1 MNWKK
6 NLEAKNNSR
15 LNNLNLSLVVY
26 LPTRLF
32 IYYSMRFEVT
42 ILGSSS
48 ATPVFNRNP
57 TAQLLN
63 CNEKYYLIDC
73 GEGTQQQLI
82 KYNLKAARIDYIFI
96 SHLHGDHYFGL
107 IGLLSSLH
115 LNGRIKPMQ
124 IFGPEALLEILEVQF
139 KYSDTVLRYPIE
151 FFAIDP
157 TQPAQIFE
165 NAELTVETIILN
177 HRIPTTGFIFKQKQR
192 QRKLIKEKADLIPM
206 AYYTALKKGM
216 DIETPSGEMLLSED
230 YTTPAEPPRCYA
242 YCSDTLYDERYFSS
256 IKDCDT
262 LYHEATFLHE
272 LLDRAKET
280 HHTTAL
286 QAAEVAKINNASKLL
301 IGHFSSRYKTLQM
314 LLEEAQTV
322 FENTELALEGKTFQL

>member
-1 MNWKK
+1 MMK
-6 NLEAKNNSR
+6 
-15 LNNLNLSLVVY
+15 
-26 LPTRLF
+26 
-32 IYYSMRFEVT
+32 FEVT

-57 TAQLLN
+57 SAQLLN

-73 GEGTQQQLI
+73 GEGTQQQLA

-124 IFGPEALLEILEVQF
+124 IFGPKPLLEILEIQF

-151 FFAIDP
+151 FFPIEADESR
-157 TQPAQIFE
+157 QIFE
-165 NAELTVETIILN
+165 NSDLTVKTIVLN
-177 HRIPTTGFIFKQKQR
+177 HRIPTTGFIFQQKKR
-192 QRKLIKEKADLIPM
+192 QRKLIKEKTDEVPI
-206 AYYTALKKGM
+206 AYYTALKKGL
-216 DIETPSGEMLLSED
+216 DVELPNGNILRSED
-230 YTTPAEPPRCYA
+230 YTIEADAPRCYA
-242 YCSDTLYDERYFSS
+242 YCSDTLFDESYFAT

-262 LYHEATFLHE
+262 LYHEATFMHD

-286 QAAEVAKINNASKLL
+286 QAAEVAKINGVKKLL

-314 LLEEAQTV
+314 LLEEAQSV
-322 FENTELALEGKTFQL
+322 FENTELAVEGRTFHL

>member
-1 MNWKK
+1 MK
-6 NLEAKNNSR
+6 
-15 LNNLNLSLVVY
+15 
-26 LPTRLF
+26 
-32 IYYSMRFEVT
+32 FEVT

-57 TAQLLN
+57 SAQLLN

-73 GEGTQQQLI
+73 GEGTQQQLA

-115 LNGRIKPMQ
+115 LNGRSKPMQ
-124 IFGPEALLEILEVQF
+124 IFGPRPLLEILEIQF
-139 KYSDTVLRYPIE
+139 KYSDTTLRYPIE
-151 FFAIDP
+151 FFPIEADKSI
-157 TQPAQIFE
+157 QIFE
-165 NAELTVETIILN
+165 NNDLVVKTIVLN
-177 HRIPTTGFIFKQKQR
+177 HRIPTTGFIFQQKKR
-192 QRKLIKEKADLIPM
+192 QRKLIKEKTDEVPM
-206 AYYTALKKGM
+206 AYYTALKKGIDVELPNG
-216 DIETPSGEMLLSED
+216 DILRSED
-230 YTTPAEPPRCYA
+230 YTTEPDAPRCYA
-242 YCSDTLYDERYFSS
+242 YCSDTLFDESYFAT

-262 LYHEATFLHE
+262 LYHEATFMHD

-286 QAAEVAKINNASKLL
+286 QAAEVAKINGAKKLL

-314 LLEEAQTV
+314 LLEEAQSV
-322 FENTELALEGKTFQL
+322 FENTELAVEGRTFQL

>member
-1 MNWKK
+1 MMK
-6 NLEAKNNSR
+6 
-15 LNNLNLSLVVY
+15 
-26 LPTRLF
+26 
-32 IYYSMRFEVT
+32 FEVT

-57 TAQLLN
+57 SAQLLN

-73 GEGTQQQLI
+73 GEGTQQQLA

-124 IFGPEALLEILEVQF
+124 IFGPKPLLEILEIQF

-151 FFAIDP
+151 FFPIEADQS
-157 TQPAQIFE
+157 TQIFE
-165 NAELTVETIILN
+165 NSDLTVKTIVLN
-177 HRIPTTGFIFKQKQR
+177 HRIPTTGFIFQQKKR
-192 QRKLIKEKADLIPM
+192 QRKLIKEKTDEVPM
-206 AYYTALKKGM
+206 AYYTALKKGI
-216 DIETPSGEMLLSED
+216 DVTLPNGEILRSED
-230 YTTPAEPPRCYA
+230 YTTEADAPRSYA
-242 YCSDTLYDERYFSS
+242 YCSDTLFDESYFAT

-262 LYHEATFLHE
+262 LYHEATFMHD

-286 QAAEVAKINNASKLL
+286 QAAEVAKIIGARKLL

-314 LLEEAQTV
+314 LLEEAQSV
-322 FENTELALEGKTFQL
+322 FENTELAVEGRTFQL

>member
-1 MNWKK
+1 MK
-6 NLEAKNNSR
+6 
-15 LNNLNLSLVVY
+15 
-26 LPTRLF
+26 
-32 IYYSMRFEVT
+32 FEVT

-57 TAQLLN
+57 SAQLLN
-63 CNEKYYLIDC
+63 CNEKCYLIDC
-73 GEGTQQQLI
+73 GEGTQQQLT
-82 KYNLKAARIDYIFI
+82 KFNLKAARIDYIFI

-124 IFGPEALLEILEVQF
+124 IFGPKPLLEILEIQF

-151 FFAIDP
+151 FFPIEADESK
-157 TQPAQIFE
+157 QIFE
-165 NAELTVETIILN
+165 NSDLIVKTIVLN
-177 HRIPTTGFIFKQKQR
+177 HRIPTTGFLFQQKKR
-192 QRKLIKEKADLIPM
+192 QRKLIKDKADAIPM

-216 DIETPSGEMLLSED
+216 DVELPNGDILRSED
-230 YTTPAEPPRCYA
+230 YTIAADPPRAYA
-242 YCSDTLYDERYFSS
+242 YCSDTLYDESYFAT
-256 IKDCDT
+256 IQGCDT
-262 LYHEATFLHE
+262 LYHEATFMHD

-286 QAAEVAKINNASKLL
+286 QAAEVANIIGAKKLL

-314 LLEEAQTV
+314 LFEEAQAV
-322 FENTELALEGKTFQL
+322 FENTELAVEGRTFQL

>member
-1 MNWKK
+1 MMK
-6 NLEAKNNSR
+6 
-15 LNNLNLSLVVY
+15 
-26 LPTRLF
+26 
-32 IYYSMRFEVT
+32 FEVT

-57 TAQLLN
+57 SAQLLN

-73 GEGTQQQLI
+73 GEGTQQQLT

-124 IFGPEALLEILEVQF
+124 IFGPKPLLEILEVQF

-151 FFAIDP
+151 FFPIEADESR
-157 TQPAQIFE
+157 QIFE
-165 NAELTVETIILN
+165 NSDLTVKTIVLN
-177 HRIPTTGFIFKQKQR
+177 HRIPTTGFIFQQKKR
-192 QRKLIKEKADLIPM
+192 QRKLIKDKTDEVPM
-206 AYYTALKKGM
+206 AYYTALKKGIDVELPNG
-216 DIETPSGEMLLSED
+216 DILRSED
-230 YTTPAEPPRCYA
+230 YTIEADAPRCYA
-242 YCSDTLYDERYFSS
+242 YCSDTLFDESYFAT

-262 LYHEATFLHE
+262 LYHEATFMHD

-286 QAAEVAKINNASKLL
+286 QAAEVAKINGVKKLL

-314 LLEEAQTV
+314 LLEEAQSV
-322 FENTELALEGKTFQL
+322 FENTELAVEGRTFHL

>member
-1 MNWKK
+1 MK
-6 NLEAKNNSR
+6 
-15 LNNLNLSLVVY
+15 
-26 LPTRLF
+26 
-32 IYYSMRFEVT
+32 FEVT

-57 TAQLLN
+57 SAQLLN

-73 GEGTQQQLI
+73 GEGTQQQLA

-115 LNGRIKPMQ
+115 LNGRSKPMQ
-124 IFGPEALLEILEVQF
+124 IFGPRPLLEILEIQF
-139 KYSDTVLRYPIE
+139 KYSDTMLRYPIE
-151 FFAIDP
+151 FFPIEADQSI
-157 TQPAQIFE
+157 QIFE
-165 NAELTVETIILN
+165 NNDLIVKTIILN
-177 HRIPTTGFIFKQKQR
+177 HRIPTTGFIFQQKKR
-192 QRKLIKEKADLIPM
+192 QRKLIKEKTDEVPM
-206 AYYTALKKGM
+206 AYYTALKKGIDVELPNG
-216 DIETPSGEMLLSED
+216 DILRSED
-230 YTTPAEPPRCYA
+230 YTTEPDAPRCYA
-242 YCSDTLYDERYFSS
+242 YCSDTLFDESYFAT

-262 LYHEATFLHE
+262 LYHEATFMHD

-286 QAAEVAKINNASKLL
+286 QAAEVAKINGAKKLL

-314 LLEEAQTV
+314 LLEEAQSV
-322 FENTELALEGKTFQL
+322 FENTELAVEGRTFQL

>member
-1 MNWKK
+1 MK
-6 NLEAKNNSR
+6 
-15 LNNLNLSLVVY
+15 
-26 LPTRLF
+26 
-32 IYYSMRFEVT
+32 FEVT

-57 TAQLLN
+57 SAQLLN

-73 GEGTQQQLI
+73 GEGTQQQLA

-115 LNGRIKPMQ
+115 LNGRSKPMQ
-124 IFGPEALLEILEVQF
+124 IFGPRPLLEILEIQF
-139 KYSDTVLRYPIE
+139 KYSDTMLRYPIE
-151 FFAIDP
+151 FFPIEADQSI
-157 TQPAQIFE
+157 QIFE
-165 NAELTVETIILN
+165 NNDLIVKTIILN
-177 HRIPTTGFIFKQKQR
+177 HRIPTTGFIFQQKKR
-192 QRKLIKEKADLIPM
+192 QRKLIKEKTDEVPM
-206 AYYTALKKGM
+206 AYYTALKKGIDVELPNG
-216 DIETPSGEMLLSED
+216 DILRSED
-230 YTTPAEPPRCYA
+230 YTTEPDAPRCYA
-242 YCSDTLYDERYFSS
+242 YCSDTLFDESYFTT

-262 LYHEATFLHE
+262 LYHEATFMHD

-286 QAAEVAKINNASKLL
+286 QAAEVAKINGAKKLL

-314 LLEEAQTV
+314 LLEEAQSV
-322 FENTELALEGKTFQL
+322 FENTELAVEGRTFQL